1 MRATLTPK
9 RRQLSTAFLIFVI
22 FSSVTAAPLAPDKM
36 KPEELVAKHLASIG
50 PADALAAIK
59 SRIIVGN
66 ATATTRLNAV
76 KELTGPAQLA
86 SEGDRVLLAMIFN
99 STGYP
104 YEKAGYDGEKLTLAL
119 WKTTGKRSALGD
131 FLAAQDAVFKQGLIG
146 GVLSSAWPLLN
157 LSSKNP
163 RLSYGGTKKINDRQ
177 VHELKYSPRKGGGSL
192 QISLYFDAETFRHV
206 RTEYQYAISARMGAT
221 PEQSISQQESRYK
234 LEEEFS
240 DFKTEGALTMPHTYR
255 LRLTNQVPTGTQ
267 VIEWTVNFSQFVFD
281 QEIGA
286 EAFNVSA
293 SN

>member
-1 MRATLTPK
+1 
-9 RRQLSTAFLIFVI
+9 
-22 FSSVTAAPLAPDKM
+22 
-36 KPEELVAKHLASIG
+36 LAS
-50 PADALAAIK
+50 IK

-66 ATATTRLNAV
+66 ARATTRLNAV
-76 KELTGPAQLA
+76 KEITGPAQLA
-86 SEGDRVLLAMIFN
+86 SEGDKVVLAMIFN
-99 STGYP
+99 STSYP

-131 FLAAQDAVFKQGLIG
+131 FLAAQDAIFKQGLIG
-146 GVLSSAWPLLN
+146 GTLSSAWPLLN

-163 RLSYGGTKKINDRQ
+163 RLSYSGTKKLNDRQ

-192 QISLYFDAETFRHV
+192 QISLFFDAETFHHV
-206 RTEYQYAISARMGAT
+206 RTEYQYVISARMGVT
-221 PEQSISQQESRYK
+221 PEESVRQQESRFK
-234 LEEEFS
+234 LEEDFS
-240 DFKTEGALTMPHTYR
+240 DFKTEGSLTLPHTYK

-267 VIEWTVNFSQFVFD
+267 VIEWTINFSQFVFD